1 MLLRSAKTRSHDA
14 EFGAIAKIIFA
25 ACAHSEQLLHRNFRA
40 TFGLS
45 RPYRNFQK
53 NFPESLVQAKFT
65 LHTAPQ
71 SPDSIPDTLQQAATH
86 NRRLATSRAFQN
98 IF

>member
-53 NFPESLVQAKFT
+53 NFPESLVQANK
-65 LHTAPQ
+65 PV
-71 SPDSIPDTLQQAATH
+71 
-86 NRRLATSRAFQN
+86 LAGGAVTVGTYLVLVPGSA
-98 IF
+98 